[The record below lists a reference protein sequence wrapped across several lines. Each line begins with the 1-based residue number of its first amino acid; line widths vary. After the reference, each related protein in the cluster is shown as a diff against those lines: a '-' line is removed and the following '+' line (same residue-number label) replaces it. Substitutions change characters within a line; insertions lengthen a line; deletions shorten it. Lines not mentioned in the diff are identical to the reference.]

1 MTYIS
6 NASVNEAAP
15 RLRNMLVRTLIEDGA
30 LVSPQWISA
39 FRAVPRH
46 VFVPRFLID
55 RNNSGTYE
63 FLDSED
69 PTMRQ
74 EWLERVYR
82 DEPLPTQLNGNVWI
96 SSSSQPSLM
105 AMMLEALD
113 ITGRERVLEIGTGTG
128 YNAALLCETLSDEQV
143 VTVDI
148 DPSLVS
154 LARQRLNGLGY
165 FPTVEAVDGEDGY
178 VDGSPYD
185 RIIAT
190 CSMTR
195 VPSSWINQTS
205 DGGLILVNLYRDFGG
220 GALARLNVKEQEAS
234 GSFLPF
240 AGGFMPT
247 RTLSTVSGIDLL
259 KTRREENTRKQTAR
273 IGSEVLQDKN
283 FAMFAGLRI
292 SAQQL
297 SVIPDHEPEQF
308 WLLSRDGSWA
318 YQTRDGDKA
327 IVTQGGPEMLWDQF
341 ESAYA
346 DWVSLGRPRRET
358 FGLTVTAEGD
368 HTLWHRSPDGRT
380 WPVVA

>member
-15 RLRNMLVRTLIEDGA
+15 RLRDTLVRMLIEDGA
-30 LVSPQWISA
+30 LTSPQWISA

-55 RNNSGTYE
+55 RDSTGTYE

-69 PTMRQ
+69 PAMRQ
-74 EWLERVYR
+74 EWLERVYL
-82 DEPLPTQLNGNVWI
+82 DEPLPTQLDGDAWI

-113 ITGRERVLEIGTGTG
+113 VTGGERILEIGTGTG
-128 YNAALLCETLSDEQV
+128 YNAALLCEALSYERV

-148 DPSLVS
+148 DPSLIR
-154 LARQRLNGLGY
+154 LAKQRLNGLGY
-165 FPTVEAVDGEDGY
+165 FPTVEAVDGADGY
-178 VDGSPYD
+178 ADASPYD
-185 RIIAT
+185 RIVAT

-195 VPSSWINQTS
+195 VPASWIKQAS
-205 DGGLILVNLYRDFGG
+205 EGGLILVNLYRDFRG
-220 GALARLNVKEQEAS
+220 GALALLSANEEEAS
-234 GSFLPF
+234 GNFLPF

-259 KTRREENTRKQTAR
+259 ESRREENESKRPAR
-273 IGSEVLQDKN
+273 IGGEVLQEPN

-297 SVIPDHEPEQF
+297 SVIPNDEPEQF
-308 WLLSRDGSWA
+308 WLLSRNGSWA
-318 YQTRDGDKA
+318 Q
-327 IVTQGGPEMLWDQF
+327 
-341 ESAYA
+341 
-346 DWVSLGRPRRET
+346 
-358 FGLTVTAEGD
+358 
-368 HTLWHRSPDGRT
+368 
-380 WPVVA
+380 WPCVKSIFAG